1 MAEERLKRRL
11 AAILSADVVGYARLM
26 GADEAGTLARLNTL
40 RREILDPT
48 ISAHSGRVVKLM
60 GDGVLAEFASVV
72 EAVNCAIEIQQQ
84 VTTRDNRGSE
94 AGPLRYRIGV
104 HIGDVIIEGGDI
116 FGDGINIAARLETI
130 AEPGGISL
138 SEDAW
143 RQVRGKVQANFLDTG
158 EQSLKNISRPIR
170 VYRVTT
176 EAGNTQQ
183 LTDAPSVV
191 WLRDTLSIAVLPFR
205 NLSGD
210 PDQEYFCDGVTEE
223 IITALSRWR
232 SFLVISRNSS
242 FTYRGKNTDVRQ
254 IGRELGARYVVEGS
268 VRKAGDRVRITAQV
282 SESTTGL
289 QI

>member
-1 MAEERLKRRL
+1 MAEARVERRL
-11 AAILSADVVGYARLM
+11 AAILEADIAGYSRLM
-26 GADEAGTLARLNTL
+26 GSDEESTL
-40 RREILDPT
+40 RDLKACQRELVDPK
-48 ISAHSGRVVKLM
+48 IAEHRGRIVKTT
-60 GDGVLAEFASVV
+60 GDGALVEFASAVDAIHCALEVQRAMV
-72 EAVNCAIEIQQQ
+72 ERNAAIPEDRRIKF
-84 VTTRDNRGSE
+84 
-94 AGPLRYRIGV
+94 RIGINV
-104 HIGDVIIEGGDI
+104 GDIIIEGDDI
-116 FGDGINIAARLETI
+116 FGDGVNIAARLETI
-130 AEPGGISL
+130 AEPGGISI
-138 SEDAW
+138 SEDTW

-176 EAGNTQQ
+176 EAGSAQQ
-183 LTDAPSVV
+183 LTDAPSVL
-191 WLRDTLSIAVLPFR
+191 WLHDTLSMAVLPFR
-205 NLSGD
+205 NVSGD